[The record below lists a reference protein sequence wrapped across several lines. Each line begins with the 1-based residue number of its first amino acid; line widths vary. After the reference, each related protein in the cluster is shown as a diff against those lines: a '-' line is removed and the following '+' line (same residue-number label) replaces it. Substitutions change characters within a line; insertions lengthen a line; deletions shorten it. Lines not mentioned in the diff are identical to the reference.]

1 MRAAGGVARQLEHL
15 RPDRRE
21 HPPVAGHGGGDG
33 VQVVEVPAGH
43 LQRLLVLARVGL
55 LDEQRVADANAEQ
68 RAVRVI
74 GLQRGEPRA
83 HLVGGVHPEVQ
94 DAGGG
99 DDGRGRV
106 EKRAQRAEH
115 VAAGVGD
122 PQRGVAE

>member
-1 MRAAGGVARQLEHL
+1 MSSEWLT
-15 RPDRRE
+15 PM
-21 HPPVAGHGGGDG
+21 PSS
-33 VQVVEVPAGH
+33 
-43 LQRLLVLARVGL
+43 
-55 LDEQRVADANAEQ
+55 
-68 RAVRVI
+68 VRSGVI

-99 DDGRGRV
+99 DDGGGRV
-106 EKRAQRAEH
+106 EERAQRAEH